1 MFSLSVGAC
10 LYPNDVVF
18 GEAWPIHGN
27 PMCCVPTIE
36 VQSSMATKDG
46 SVSQSP
52 LLTFKVSE
60 QSLPSNHSARRPA
73 THLKR
78 EEEKAFKVCVCIHIV
93 KYLINLYGNKYF
105 SVIND

>member
-1 MFSLSVGAC
+1 MFSLSVGAR

-46 SVSQSP
+46 SDSESP
-52 LLTFKVSE
+52 FLTVKASVQNKVYTEITDPENPHSLKSE
-60 QSLPSNHSARRPA
+60 KLSES
-73 THLKR
+73 
-78 EEEKAFKVCVCIHIV
+78 
-93 KYLINLYGNKYF
+93 
-105 SVIND
+105 

>member
-1 MFSLSVGAC
+1 MGAR

-46 SVSQSP
+46 SISESFPTV
-52 LLTFKVSE
+52 KVSVQKKKFTLNHRARKTTTDKNKKE
-60 QSLPSNHSARRPA
+60 KKKESLQMLSECCNTNMCLYSNSQ
-73 THLKR
+73 
-78 EEEKAFKVCVCIHIV
+78 
-93 KYLINLYGNKYF
+93 
-105 SVIND
+105 

>member
-1 MFSLSVGAC
+1 MGAR

-46 SVSQSP
+46 SVSERVLSF
-52 LLTFKVSE
+52 TVKVSV
-60 QSLPSNHSARRPA
+60 QN
-73 THLKR
+73 
-78 EEEKAFKVCVCIHIV
+78 KV
-93 KYLINLYGNKYF
+93 YT
-105 SVIND
+105 

>member
-1 MFSLSVGAC
+1 MGAR

-46 SVSQSP
+46 SISESPFLTVNVS
-52 LLTFKVSE
+52 LRLKVY
-60 QSLPSNHSARRPA
+60 
-73 THLKR
+73 
-78 EEEKAFKVCVCIHIV
+78 C
-93 KYLINLYGNKYF
+93 
-105 SVIND
+105 